1 MPIGVIT
8 NCSAVLFGGIL
19 GTIFGKFISKETEQA
34 LTVTFG
40 LGAVAIGIT
49 SIMKYS
55 ATTPV
60 ILALI
65 LGTTIGN
72 LLKLEKR
79 IEGLFRRLLNALPLN
94 SSHLDMDRYIT
105 IVVIFC
111 ASGFGIFGSLTEGI
125 TGDPT
130 LLISKSVLDLF
141 TAIIFAG
148 AMGLSV
154 SVIAFPQFL
163 VFGAL
168 FLSAQMISPLI
179 SATAMN
185 NFIACGGIMTM
196 ASGMK
201 MAKIQ
206 SFPIGDMI
214 PALILVPLMTNLWE
228 LLPF

>member
-65 LGTTIGN
+65 LGTAIGN

-94 SSHLDMDRYIT
+94 SGHLDMDRYIT

-148 AMGLSV
+148 SMGLSV

-163 VFGAL
+163 VFGVL